1 MVIGELNL
9 ATIRDARS
17 SGTVLPLL
25 DSQRTA
31 DIVAHS
37 EVVTI

>member
-9 ATIRDARS
+9 STILHSRA

-25 DSQRTA
+25 DSDRTA
-31 DIVAHS
+31 
-37 EVVTI
+37 EVVRDVRVLPL